1 MPLELNQPAPLFTQP
16 TLDGRPFTL
25 EGLRGWVTVINFW
38 SAECPWAARADE
50 QIAGWA
56 EEWGPDVRVVQVA
69 SNANE
74 SQDLL
79 QDTAAQRGLELVVDD
94 KDQRI
99 ADLYQ
104 AETTPHIFV
113 IDRAGILRYRGAVDD
128 VTFRKRTPE
137 RFFLKEAVEAVL
149 AGKLPPC
156 ADTPAYGCTIIRH
169 PTT

>member
-1 MPLELNQPAPLFTQP
+1 MPIELNQPAPLFTLP
-16 TLDGRPFTL
+16 TLDGRLFAL
-25 EGLRGWVTVINFW
+25 EGLRGRVAVINFW

-56 EEWGPDVRVVQVA
+56 EDWGSDVRVVRVA

-74 SQDLL
+74 SQEYL
-79 QDTAAQRGLELVVDD
+79 QATAAQRALELVVYD
-94 KDQRI
+94 KDQHI

-137 RFFLKEAVEAVL
+137 RFYLKEAVGAVL
-149 AGKLPPC
+149 AGELPSR
-156 ADTPAYGCTIIRH
+156 ADTPAYGCTIVRNL
-169 PTT
+169 TT